1 MGVVVS
7 GEAGRTGNLKD
18 KKSFNAVT
26 AENDY
31 GLIIVAFDHAVHFF
45 GSWWVGSLSRR
56 IQVNIISNISL
67 KIEIVLNTDLH

>member
-31 GLIIVAFDHAVHFF
+31 GLVIVAFDHAVHFF
-45 GSWWVGSLSRR
+45 GSWWVASLSRR
-56 IQVNIISNISL
+56 IQVSMIFNISREL
-67 KIEIVLNTDLH
+67 KIVLNTDCH